1 MKNSKVHYIVSWVL
15 LVALFNIICFV
26 TPSEINGMN
35 KFEGGFWPGYV
46 FITLAFI
53 IHLIFMIYM
62 LSKAEKANTPLVVIS
77 FIELFVMVAAG
88 GAAMVIPGLPYWT
101 GIIIC
106 AAVVVFSI
114 VFMMGADVAGK
125 NAVNA
130 NRQLNMKTQL
140 WREIIDEASNL
151 SSRAKDSEETEIA
164 KRIYDAVRYSDTVSN
179 EALFNEE
186 QEILSLIRGAD
197 FSRGDE
203 ILKLI
208 ENRNIKCKTMKRNRV

>member
-1 MKNSKVHYIVSWVL
+1 
-15 LVALFNIICFV
+15 
-26 TPSEINGMN
+26 MN
-35 KFEGGFWPGYV
+35 KFEGGFWPGYG

-62 LSKAEKANTPLVVIS
+62 LSKAEKANIPLVAIS

-130 NRQLNMKTQL
+130 NSQLDIKTQL
-140 WREIIDEASNL
+140 WREIIDEASKL
-151 SSRAKDSEETEIA
+151 SSRAKDSEETETA

-179 EALFNEE
+179 EALIDEE
-186 QEILSLIRGAD
+186 QEILNLIRGAD
-197 FSRGDE
+197 FSKGDE

-208 ENRNIKCKTMKRNRV
+208 ENRNIKCKTMKRNKM